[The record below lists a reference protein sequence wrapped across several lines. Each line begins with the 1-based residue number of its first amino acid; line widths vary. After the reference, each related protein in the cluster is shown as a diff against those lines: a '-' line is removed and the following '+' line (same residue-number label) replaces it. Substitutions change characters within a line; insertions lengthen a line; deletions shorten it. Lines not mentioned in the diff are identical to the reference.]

1 MRKKQEPVS
10 HLSAS
15 MSRAAQDAA
24 GPHVLVLLL
33 DHSPVRRLIAVPV
46 LTAAIDDA
54 ALLTL

>member
-1 MRKKQEPVS
+1 MS